1 MRSLV
6 PGLVLAS
13 LTLAACNPAA
23 KSKIVDAARLNAA
36 DADTAEWMTI
46 GRTYSEQRYSPL
58 TAINAESIGKLGL
71 AWSAEFDTDR
81 GQEAT
86 PLIVDGVLY
95 TTTAWSKVFAFDAR
109 TGKPLWSYDPRVAGA
124 VGFSACCDVV
134 NRGAAF
140 WGGKVFVGALDGRL
154 IALDA
159 RTGAEVWSVVTF
171 DQARPYTIT
180 GAPRVV
186 KGKVLIG
193 NGGAEY
199 GVRGYLSA
207 YDAESGTLVWRFYT
221 TPNPE
226 GKADSAASDAIMASK
241 AGATWFDG
249 VWKHSGGGGT
259 VWDAMA
265 YDPDLDLLY
274 FGVGN
279 GSPWNHMRRSGGKG
293 DNLFL
298 SSIVAVKPDNG
309 EYVWHYQ
316 TTPGESWDYTATQHI
331 MLADLTIDGRPR
343 KVLMQAPKNGFFYVL
358 DRATGSLISAKP
370 YVAINWATGIGADGR
385 PVENPAARYAKTAS
399 LVAPSPFGGHNW
411 HPMAFDPA
419 EGLVYIPAMEVP
431 FVYGDDGQFRY
442 RDGGINVGVGLSFNN
457 LPSDAATLAA
467 IKAMVKGKLIAWDP
481 VKQEARWTIEHPF
494 YWNAG
499 VLATAGGLVFQG
511 DAEGRL
517 AAYSARDGKP
527 VWDFDVGN
535 GVIAAPATYSIDGEQ
550 FLAVMVGYGGA
561 APLFAPALL
570 PNRPRLPGRLLVFK
584 LDGTATVTPYPKPVA
599 VTIDLTD
606 VTSAGD
612 AGAGSGLYDSHCQ
625 PCHGTNASGRYLPDL
640 KTSAMILSAE
650 AFKSVVIDGARTAK
664 GMIGFSK
671 FLTADQA
678 ESIRAYILT
687 EARKAP

>member
-1 MRSLV
+1 
-6 PGLVLAS
+6 
-13 LTLAACNPAA
+13 
-23 KSKIVDAARLNAA
+23 
-36 DADTAEWMTI
+36 
-46 GRTYSEQRYSPL
+46 
-58 TAINAESIGKLGL
+58 
-71 AWSAEFDTDR
+71 
-81 GQEAT
+81 
-86 PLIVDGVLY
+86 
-95 TTTAWSKVFAFDAR
+95 
-109 TGKPLWSYDPRVAGA
+109 
-124 VGFSACCDVV
+124 
-134 NRGAAF
+134 
-140 WGGKVFVGALDGRL
+140 
-154 IALDA
+154 
-159 RTGAEVWSVVTF
+159 
-171 DQARPYTIT
+171 
-180 GAPRVV
+180 
-186 KGKVLIG
+186 
-193 NGGAEY
+193 
-199 GVRGYLSA
+199 
-207 YDAESGTLVWRFYT
+207 
-221 TPNPE
+221 
-226 GKADSAASDAIMASK
+226 
-241 AGATWFDG
+241 
-249 VWKHSGGGGT
+249 
-259 VWDAMA
+259 
-265 YDPDLDLLY
+265 
-274 FGVGN
+274 
-279 GSPWNHMRRSGGKG
+279 
-293 DNLFL
+293 
-298 SSIVAVKPDNG
+298 
-309 EYVWHYQ
+309 
-316 TTPGESWDYTATQHI
+316 
-331 MLADLTIDGRPR
+331 
-343 KVLMQAPKNGFFYVL
+343 
-358 DRATGSLISAKP
+358 
-370 YVAINWATGIGADGR
+370 
-385 PVENPAARYAKTAS
+385 
-399 LVAPSPFGGHNW
+399 
-411 HPMAFDPA
+411 MAFDPA

-442 RDGGINVGVGLSFNN
+442 RDGGINVGVGLSLNN

-671 FLTADQA
+671 FLTADQV

-687 EARKAP
+687 EARKTP